1 MAWAVCNRTVQL
13 LLVQS
18 AVEVDGWK
26 GVAAGFMLVAK
37 FAVVDSLFPV
47 SLGSRSFEV
56 GSGLLQILR
65 WWRP

>member
-1 MAWAVCNRTVQL
+1 MAWAVCNRTVRL

-37 FAVVDSLFPV
+37 FAVFFPV